1 MSREK
6 KSVAILVQNLHNGG
20 AERMAAN
27 LSIELA
33 KYYDVYLIVF
43 DAQGAIYPYGG
54 KLIDLKVPPLAEA
67 SAATRI
73 RNILTRIRRLSYIK
87 KKYRIDCTISHMEG
101 ANLVNIFA
109 RRGDKILTMYHS
121 MPSRCMEPT
130 FVHSLMHAFTGKHSA
145 KYLCVSRLAEQ
156 DMAENFGVKPK
167 YLSYV
172 YNFSDLEK
180 IGRLQK
186 EQLTEKA
193 ALFYAAHPRVMIT
206 VGRLTHMKA
215 QDRLIRMLKTLREN
229 DNGVGLVILGE
240 GEERP
245 LLEELAEE
253 LKVKEH
259 VLLPGEVENPFPYMK
274 KAKAFALP
282 SDYEGLPMVLIEAAA
297 CTLPVVSCDIQ
308 SGPREVLAPDTDITK
323 ATETIE
329 YAQYGILVPAL
340 AEEPRRGKLSE
351 KEQMMAQAIRELLT
365 DDALRRRYCE
375 SSAACAERFS
385 SEQIIGRWREL
396 IEG

>member
-1 MSREK
+1 MGTEK
-6 KSVAILVQNLHNGG
+6 KRIAILVQNLHNGG

-33 KYYDVYLIVF
+33 KYYEVYLIVF
-43 DAQGAIYPYGG
+43 DAGDAIYPYGG

-67 SAATRI
+67 SKATRI
-73 RNILTRIRRLSYIK
+73 RNIITRIRRLSYIK

-121 MPSRCMEPT
+121 MPSKCLEAT
-130 FVHSLMHAFTGKHSA
+130 KVHKLMHQFTGKHSA

-156 DMAENFGVKPK
+156 DMAENFGVDPEH
-167 YLSYV
+167 LSHI

-180 IGRLQK
+180 IARLQK
-186 EQLTEKA
+186 EKLPDQD
-193 ALFYAAHPRVMIT
+193 ALFYAARPRVVIT

-215 QDRLIRMLKTLREN
+215 QDRLIRMMNVLRET
-229 DNGVGLVILGE
+229 DPGIGLVILGE

-253 LKVKEH
+253 LDVKEH
-259 VLLPGEVENPFPYMK
+259 VLMPGEVENPFPYMK

-308 SGPREVLAPDTDITK
+308 SGPREVLAPESDITK
-323 ATETIE
+323 STENIE

-351 KEQMMAQAIRELLT
+351 KEQLMAQAIRELLT
-365 DDALRRRYCE
+365 DETLRRRYCE
-375 SSAACAERFS
+375 NSAACAERFS
-385 SEQIIGRWREL
+385 SEQIIGQWRAL